1 MMDLFLNE
9 LLSYIIIIPAA
20 LLCILPMR
28 NQMKYPK
35 GSVFL
40 RFIPAYALLSM
51 IGSWITVRFDI
62 DGNIMFF
69 ADRKS
74 TV

>member
-40 RFIPAYALLSM
+40 RFFPAYALLSM
-51 IGSWITVRFDI
+51 IGSWITVRFAI
-62 DGNIMFF
+62 DGNISL
-69 ADRKS
+69 DRKS
-74 TV
+74 VV